1 MERVNNNKGKM
12 EKAVKSFL
20 IAKRLFVLLFIIHLC
35 FFVKMKLSFNS
46 ETGDS
51 FYFSDKNIFLSLQK
65 DFLPNDSTYREI
77 RRKIKFKS

>member
-20 IAKRLFVLLFIIHLC
+20 IAKRFFVLFIIHLC

-65 DFLPNDSTYREI
+65 DFLLNDSTYREI